1 MSALASKSNVISLTE
16 CARTRA
22 EAMKKDTLPSEVVQA
37 MAQDWGVL
45 IDAYLFNAACVGNR
59 FAATVFCDRSGAA
72 SDGMTVATQ
81 PVRLVS
87 TIRGFKLLRT
97 LDGAD
102 HYVVVTE
109 TKPGEVADG
118 YRG

>member
-1 MSALASKSNVISLTE
+1 MNKPS
-16 CARTRA
+16 
-22 EAMKKDTLPSEVVQA
+22 LPSEVVQA
-37 MAQDWGVL
+37 MTQDWGVL
-45 IDAYLFNAACVGNR
+45 VDAYLFNAACVGNR

-87 TIRGFKLLRT
+87 TIGGFKLLRT

-102 HYVVVTE
+102 HYVIATE
-109 TKPGEVADG
+109 TKPREAADG
-118 YRG
+118 DRG

>member
-1 MSALASKSNVISLTE
+1 LKSNVIPLTDCVRSRSVPE
-16 CARTRA
+16 KT
-22 EAMKKDTLPSEVVQA
+22 EDLPSEVKQA

-45 IDAYLFNAACVGNR
+45 VDAYLFNAARIGER
-59 FAATVFCDRSGAA
+59 FAATVFGDHSGMA

-81 PVRLVS
+81 PVRLVD
-87 TIRGFKLLRT
+87 TRGAFKLLRT

-109 TKPGEVADG
+109 NRTGEVAHG
-118 YRG
+118 HCG